1 MTSLRIT
8 GGVPLTGQVTV
19 RGAKNLV
26 PKAMVA
32 ALLGASASTLGNV
45 PEIKDVEVVTDL
57 LSLHGVEVTR
67 DDALGRLTLDPTNV
81 TRARHADIDAHAG
94 IPASPSCCAV
104 RCCTHW
110 VRRSSRISV
119 AAGSGTARS
128 TTTWRCCATSV
139 PRWRSWTPASG

>member
-45 PEIKDVEVVTDL
+45 PEIKAVSYT
-57 LSLHGVEVTR
+57 H
-67 DDALGRLTLDPTNV
+67 LTLPTNREV
-81 TRARHADIDAHAG
+81 
-94 IPASPSCCAV
+94 
-104 RCCTHW
+104 
-110 VRRSSRISV
+110 
-119 AAGSGTARS
+119 
-128 TTTWRCCATSV
+128 
-139 PRWRSWTPASG
+139 